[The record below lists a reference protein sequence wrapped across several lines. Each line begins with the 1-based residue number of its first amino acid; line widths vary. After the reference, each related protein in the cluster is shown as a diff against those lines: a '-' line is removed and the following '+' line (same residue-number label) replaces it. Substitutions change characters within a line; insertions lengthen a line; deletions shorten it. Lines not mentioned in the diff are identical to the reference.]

1 MSGPPEDGDD
11 HGGAVSATDGGRLL
25 KVSAA
30 AGTVRA
36 LAVVTTGVVE
46 EARRRHGTYPTA
58 TAALG
63 RTLTGALLL
72 GGTMKDE
79 ERLSIELVGDGP
91 LRRVMAST
99 TGSGSVRGYVA
110 RPATHLP
117 SKNGK
122 LDVAGA
128 IGSGMLC
135 VIRTQPWNKEPY
147 RSVMQL
153 VSGEIGQDLAH
164 YLVTSEQIPSAVGLG
179 VFVNREGDV
188 GAAGG
193 FLVQRMDG
201 AEDAVMRQ
209 VERNVA
215 ALPQVTTLIR
225 EGATPQDI
233 LDAVLAG
240 LDMHP
245 LAEQGT
251 RFACPCTR
259 ERVFGAILLLGRDEI
274 GDMIAHDGGAEVT
287 CEFCAERYV
296 VSSDELRMLIT
307 EAEGAA

>member
-1 MSGPPEDGDD
+1 MNDDESTIAGDESGGTL
-11 HGGAVSATDGGRLL
+11 V

-30 AGTVRA
+30 GGTIRA
-36 LAVVTTGVVE
+36 LAAVTTGVVE

-99 TGSGSVRGYVA
+99 TGAGKVRGYVA

-117 SKNGK
+117 SKAGK

-147 RSVMQL
+147 RSIMRL
-153 VSGEIGQDLAH
+153 VSGEIAQDLAH
-164 YLVTSEQIPSAVGLG
+164 YLVNSEQIPSAVALG

-193 FLVQRMDG
+193 YLVQTLSG
-201 AEDAVMRQ
+201 ADDAVTRE

-215 ALPQVTTLIR
+215 GLPAVTAMVR
-225 EGATPQDI
+225 DGAGPNDI
-233 LDAVLAG
+233 LQAVLAG
-240 LDMHP
+240 LATEP
-245 LAEQGT
+245 LELQIT
-251 RFACPCTR
+251 RFSCPCTR
-259 ERVFGAILLLGRDEI
+259 ERVFGAILLLGRAEI
-274 GDMIAHDGGAEVT
+274 EDMIARDGGAEVT
-287 CEFCAERYV
+287 CEFCAERYAV
-296 VSSDELRMLIT
+296 TADELRMLV
-307 EAEGAA
+307 AEPAGNA

>member
-1 MSGPPEDGDD
+1 MSESDV
-11 HGGAVSATDGGRLL
+11 GGSLL

-30 AGTVRA
+30 AGNVRA
-36 LAVVTTGVVE
+36 LAAVTTGVVE
-46 EARRRHGTYPTA
+46 DARRRHGTYPTA

-99 TGSGSVRGYVA
+99 TGAGRVRGYVA

-117 SKNGK
+117 SKHGK

-147 RSVMQL
+147 RSIMRL
-153 VSGEIGQDLAH
+153 VSGEIGQDLAQ
-164 YLVTSEQIPSAVGLG
+164 YLLTSEQIPSAVGLG

-193 FLVQRMDG
+193 FLVQLLSG
-201 AEDAVMRQ
+201 AG
-209 VERNVA
+209 ERLLARIENNVA
-215 ALPQVTTLIR
+215 ALPPVTTLVR
-225 EGATPQDI
+225 DGATPDDI
-233 LDAVLAG
+233 LAAVLEG
-240 LDMHP
+240 LDVEP
-245 LAEQGT
+245 LDRQNT

-259 ERVFGAILLLGRDEI
+259 ERVFGAILLLGKSEI
-274 GDMIAHDGGAEVT
+274 EDMIARDGGADVA
-287 CEFCAERYV
+287 CEFCSEHYAIDA
-296 VSSDELRMLIT
+296 DELRMLV
-307 EAEGAA
+307 AEPHGSA

>member
-1 MSGPPEDGDD
+1 MSD
-11 HGGAVSATDGGRLL
+11 LL
-25 KVSAA
+25 KVGAA
-30 AGTVRA
+30 GGTVRA
-36 LAVVTTGVVE
+36 LAAVTTAVVE
-46 EARRRHGTYPTA
+46 EARCRHGTYPTA

-63 RTLTGALLL
+63 RTLTAALLL

-91 LRRVMAST
+91 LRRVMAAT
-99 TGSGSVRGYVA
+99 TGAGTVRGYVA

-117 SKNGK
+117 SKRGK

-128 IGSGMLC
+128 IGSGVLC

-147 RSVMQL
+147 RSVMRL
-153 VSGEIGQDLAH
+153 VSGEIAEDVAR
-164 YLVTSEQIPSAVGLG
+164 YLVSSEQIPSAVTLG

-193 FLVQRMDG
+193 FLVQMMSG
-201 AEDAVMRQ
+201 ADEHVMRH

-215 ALPQVTTLIR
+215 ALPQITTLIR
-225 EGATPQDI
+225 DGAGPREI

-240 LDMHP
+240 LDVET
-245 LAEQGT
+245 LDAQST

-259 ERVFGAILLLGRDEI
+259 ERVFGAILLLGPAEI
-274 GDMIAHDGGAEVT
+274 ADMIARDDGAEVT

-296 VSSDELRMLIT
+296 ITADELRMLL
-307 EAEGAA
+307 AEPQGTA

>member
-1 MSGPPEDGDD
+1 MSDL
-11 HGGAVSATDGGRLL
+11 V

-30 AGTVRA
+30 GGTVRA
-36 LAVVTTGVVE
+36 LAAVTTAVVE
-46 EARRRHGTYPTA
+46 EARHRHGTYPTA

-63 RTLTGALLL
+63 RTLTAALLL

-91 LRRVMAST
+91 LRRVMAAT
-99 TGSGSVRGYVA
+99 TGAGTVRGYVA

-117 SKNGK
+117 SKRGK

-128 IGSGMLC
+128 IGSGILC

-147 RSVMQL
+147 RSVMRL
-153 VSGEIGQDLAH
+153 VSGEIAEDVAH
-164 YLVTSEQIPSAVGLG
+164 YLVSSEQIPSAVALG

-193 FLVQRMDG
+193 FLVQMMSG
-201 AEDAVMRQ
+201 ADERVMRH
-209 VERNVA
+209 VERTVGS
-215 ALPQVTTLIR
+215 LPQVTTLIR
-225 EGATPQDI
+225 EGAGPRAL

-240 LDMHP
+240 LDVEA
-245 LAEQGT
+245 LDAQST
-251 RFACPCTR
+251 RFDCPCTR
-259 ERVFGAILLLGRDEI
+259 ERVFGAILLLGAEEI
-274 GDMIAHDGGAEVT
+274 ADMIARDGGAEVT

-296 VSSDELRMLIT
+296 IAADELRMLI
-307 EAEGAA
+307 AEPQGSA